1 MSGNGQRD
9 VVILGGGVAGMS
21 LALQLKTQRPET
33 TISVIEKRTHP
44 VPETAFKVG
53 ESIAEIG
60 THYFKKTL
68 GLTDHLESGH
78 LRKMSLRIFSSAGDN
93 SDISRRPE
101 IGLHKFSPLR
111 THHIDRGLIENHL
124 ADLVSN
130 AGVEMLGEES
140 VTSFEP
146 GPDRHTV
153 ESKRRGQRRELSAR
167 WVVDATGREG
177 FLRRR
182 LGLGV
187 DIAHDVNAAWFRIP
201 ERLSVDEWSDDS
213 HWRARVPSET
223 RWMSTNQLVGEGY
236 WIWLI
241 PLPSGAMSVGLV
253 ADPRFVPFERIR
265 RYDVLREWLAEHE
278 PQLASKL
285 PDSDEGLLDF
295 RKLKKYAYGTRRGL
309 SPQRWALVGEAG
321 LFLDPLYSTGFDFIA
336 VGNTLTARLI
346 EDSFA
351 GAPDLRRRLKAYNAY
366 YLGQFLGWEPAF
378 AGQYEVFRDAQATAA
393 KVIWDN
399 AQYFMFPVLM
409 FTKDCITDPQFL
421 AGVRRPLQQAFH
433 MNVHMQR
440 CFRELSAY
448 DCDIRA
454 AGFPVASDPV
464 VGELFDSVLS
474 EMDTAEVSVRIER
487 NVRALHALGREL
499 LERLYA
505 GCGRPVPQLEGDLP
519 PAHSD
524 IPLLDWVSYEQRTG
538 EPALVAAQS
547 AESWMLR

>member
-1 MSGNGQRD
+1 MSAGGDRD
-9 VVILGGGVAGMS
+9 VVVLGGGVAGMS
-21 LALQLKTQRPET
+21 LALQLKSQRPAT
-33 TISVIEKRTHP
+33 TVTVIEKRTHP
-44 VPETAFKVG
+44 VPETTFKVG
-53 ESIAEIG
+53 ESIAEIA
-60 THYFKKTL
+60 THYFKNTL
-68 GLTDHLESGH
+68 GLAESLEDTH

-111 THHIDRGLIENHL
+111 TFHIDRGRIENQLVERL
-124 ADLVSN
+124 AD
-130 AGVEMLGEES
+130 AGVEMLGDES
-140 VTSFEP
+140 VTAFDP

-153 ESKRRGQRRELSAR
+153 ESKRQGSRRELHAR
-167 WVVDATGREG
+167 WVVDGTGREG
-177 FLRRR
+177 FLRRQLR
-182 LGLGV
+182 LGV
-187 DIAHDVNAAWFRIP
+187 DIPHDVNAAWFHIP
-201 ERLSVDEWSDDS
+201 ERLSVDEWSDDA
-213 HWRARVPSET
+213 HWRARVPTET

-265 RYDVLREWLAEHE
+265 RYDVLHEWLAENE

-285 PDSDEGLLDF
+285 PDPEDGPLDF
-295 RKLKKYAYGTRRGL
+295 RKLKNYAYGTRRGI
-309 SPQRWALVGEAG
+309 SPHRWALIGEAG

-336 VGNTLTARLI
+336 VGNTLTSALI
-346 EDSFA
+346 CESLD
-351 GAPDLRRRLKAYNAY
+351 GTMDRRRLKAYNAY
-366 YLGQFLGWEPAF
+366 YVGQFLGWEPAF

-409 FTKDCITDPQFL
+409 FTKGRITDPEFL
-421 AGVRRPLQQAFH
+421 AAVRTPLQQAFH

-440 CFRELSAY
+440 CLRELSSY
-448 DCDIRA
+448 DVDIRS
-454 AGFPVASDPV
+454 AGFPVASDAG
-464 VGELFDSVLS
+464 VGQLFDSVLS
-474 EMDTAEVSVRIER
+474 DMEPADVSARVER

-499 LERLYA
+499 LDRLYA
-505 GCGRPVPQLEGDLP
+505 GCGRVAPPFEGDVP

-524 IPLLDWVSYEQRTG
+524 VALLEWVPYEQRTA

-547 AESWMLR
+547 PESWMLR